1 MHKKNQ
7 RAIWLSAGLG
17 MLALIW
23 FLMVIRHIHPQD
35 GPADSQWPVPIH
47 ASPLIQSWVSIA
59 LASLAFGSFGW
70 FSLRHMRPPHDPWWP
85 SGWSRWFEA
94 MRQILHSESSS
105 KKEALPEPGSEAWH
119 ELLEDMLQSARKHQA
134 SNLETEE
141 LRRAKELAESANRAK
156 SEFVTTMSHEIR
168 TPMNGVLGMASILS
182 QSGELSERDR
192 QHTKLL
198 KLSAEGLL
206 AIINDVLDL
215 SKLEAGHMDFQLS
228 DFDLTHLLESS
239 LQVVAPQAYR
249 KGIELGCLLPEKLPP
264 SIEGDAHRIRQ
275 IVVNLLGNAI
285 KYTDTGSVELSFK
298 LLPSDRPRHIRWQ
311 LAVQDTGVGISES
324 AREMVFEK
332 FAQIPS
338 DEGHHRGGTG
348 LGLPITKKLVDLMH
362 GKIGFESQPGSGSRF
377 WIELDSPIALSEKPQ
392 SEISPHPPL
401 PALILFAPHSMSGK
415 CTQTV
420 LQRFTASLRVC
431 EEETVLIDELNRT
444 EESTHASFQLWID
457 VPVTWEQ
464 AALNTL
470 IQRIVKKTT
479 PKKFPIV
486 VLLARNA
493 RFDSEGVREAG
504 PIHAM
509 FKPLLRE
516 TMLQGDFPPD
526 ACPNIQV
533 GDVALV
539 QPKTSQ
545 KNSLTVLV
553 ADDHPINQ
561 KVIQTML
568 EEMGCHVLLA
578 SNGKEAFDCVLT
590 NALDLVMMDIQMP
603 EMNGIECAQ
612 KIRSLQKNKDP
623 QKALVPIIAVTAN
636 AMAGEQERCLAAGMN
651 DHLPKPIDPEA
662 LRALIQ
668 KWTTHR
674 PNHHA

>member
-1 MHKKNQ
+1 
-7 RAIWLSAGLG
+7 
-17 MLALIW
+17 
-23 FLMVIRHIHPQD
+23 
-35 GPADSQWPVPIH
+35 
-47 ASPLIQSWVSIA
+47 
-59 LASLAFGSFGW
+59 
-70 FSLRHMRPPHDPWWP
+70 
-85 SGWSRWFEA
+85 
-94 MRQILHSESSS
+94 
-105 KKEALPEPGSEAWH
+105 
-119 ELLEDMLQSARKHQA
+119 
-134 SNLETEE
+134 
-141 LRRAKELAESANRAK
+141 
-156 SEFVTTMSHEIR
+156 
-168 TPMNGVLGMASILS
+168 
-182 QSGELSERDR
+182 
-192 QHTKLL
+192 
-198 KLSAEGLL
+198 
-206 AIINDVLDL
+206 
-215 SKLEAGHMDFQLS
+215 
-228 DFDLTHLLESS
+228 
-239 LQVVAPQAYR
+239 
-249 KGIELGCLLPEKLPP
+249 
-264 SIEGDAHRIRQ
+264 
-275 IVVNLLGNAI
+275 
-285 KYTDTGSVELSFK
+285 
-298 LLPSDRPRHIRWQ
+298 
-311 LAVQDTGVGISES
+311 
-324 AREMVFEK
+324 
-332 FAQIPS
+332 
-338 DEGHHRGGTG
+338 
-348 LGLPITKKLVDLMH
+348 
-362 GKIGFESQPGSGSRF
+362 
-377 WIELDSPIALSEKPQ
+377 
-392 SEISPHPPL
+392 
-401 PALILFAPHSMSGK
+401 MSGK
-415 CTQTV
+415 CTQTAF
-420 LQRFTASLRVC
+420 QRFTASLRVC

-493 RFDSEGVREAG
+493 RFDSEGLREAG

-612 KIRSLQKNKDP
+612 KIRSLQKNEDP